1 MMEEWKKVLAWI
13 ERFSSHP
20 LTDEDDIAFLAE
32 YDDGSTSTFVID
44 RWTLERGDH
53 VASIIARKRQE
64 AAQLKP
70 GKISFGKSLWVISL
84 PRAKPHSSSSFRQCD
99 SASAANLGRK
109 RSLRACPR
117 RTRFRA
123 ELPIDRIAARP
134 TRRHRAA
141 NKIAKLCLGQGRALE
156 LALADAPSPH

>member
-70 GKISFGKSLWVISL
+70 GKIVLVYRQKPLGWIRTSLGWLNRRANRKIST
-84 PRAKPHSSSSFRQCD
+84 FRQ
-99 SASAANLGRK
+99 
-109 RSLRACPR
+109 
-117 RTRFRA
+117 
-123 ELPIDRIAARP
+123 
-134 TRRHRAA
+134 
-141 NKIAKLCLGQGRALE
+141 
-156 LALADAPSPH
+156 

>member
-53 VASIIARKRQE
+53 VASIIPASGRRQ
-64 AAQLKP
+64 
-70 GKISFGKSLWVISL
+70 
-84 PRAKPHSSSSFRQCD
+84 HS
-99 SASAANLGRK
+99 
-109 RSLRACPR
+109 
-117 RTRFRA
+117 
-123 ELPIDRIAARP
+123 
-134 TRRHRAA
+134 
-141 NKIAKLCLGQGRALE
+141 
-156 LALADAPSPH
+156 

>member
-1 MMEEWKKVLAWI
+1 MMEEWNKVFAWI

-44 RWTLERGDH
+44 RWTLEHGDH

-70 GKISFGKSLWVISL
+70 GKIVLVYRQKPLGWIRTSLRWLNRRANREIST
-84 PRAKPHSSSSFRQCD
+84 FRQ
-99 SASAANLGRK
+99 
-109 RSLRACPR
+109 
-117 RTRFRA
+117 
-123 ELPIDRIAARP
+123 
-134 TRRHRAA
+134 
-141 NKIAKLCLGQGRALE
+141 
-156 LALADAPSPH
+156 

>member
-70 GKISFGKSLWVISL
+70 GKIILGLSAKAFGLDQDL
-84 PRAKPHSSSSFRQCD
+84 PPLAKQ
-99 SASAANLGRK
+99 
-109 RSLRACPR
+109 
-117 RTRFRA
+117 TR
-123 ELPIDRIAARP
+123 
-134 TRRHRAA
+134 
-141 NKIAKLCLGQGRALE
+141 
-156 LALADAPSPH
+156 